1 LHDKELEKAG
11 GQEGTAP
18 TFGNNPP
25 IPIPSKTRE
34 TKPAG
39 TIDQLFRRMTKIN

>member
-1 LHDKELEKAG
+1 LHEKELEKAK
-11 GQEGTAP
+11 GQEGPAP
-18 TFGNNPP
+18 TFGNNT
-25 IPIPSKTRE
+25 PIPSKTRE